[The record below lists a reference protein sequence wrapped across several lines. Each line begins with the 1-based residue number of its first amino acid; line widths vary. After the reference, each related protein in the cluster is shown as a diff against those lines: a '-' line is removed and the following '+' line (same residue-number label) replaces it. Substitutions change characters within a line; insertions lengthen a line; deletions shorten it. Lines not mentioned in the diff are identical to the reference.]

1 MKYQIEEYKD
11 HFKIAE
17 QITVPCVVTP
27 KWYQFWKSAT
37 TTEHE
42 VWAHM
47 RRASD
52 SLLNEF
58 LSGSELKF
66 KTKEKA
72 QKHIDNLIKKS
83 NEPKVKYPIIHE
95 VADNESCSSS
105 VSFKLSVLTPC
116 TESDAERIKLALNID
131 DNALTDLIFSA
142 SVFGVRPDQII
153 NSVLNGREG
162 LKKHFTPVPI
172 GIIASAEPTDQEAMD
187 FLTKQIKDKF
197 KKTSPIKEGTT
208 KSNTKKHDNLEGRKS
223 PPPPPPIR
231 VMKEGKTPRKPKLPQ
246 DR

>member
-27 KWYQFWKSAT
+27 KWYQFWKSTT

-42 VWAHM
+42 VWVHM
-47 RRASD
+47 RRTD
-52 SLLNEF
+52 SPLNTF
-58 LSGSELKF
+58 LSGTELKF

-162 LKKHFTPVPI
+162 LKKHFELTPN
-172 GIIASAEPTDQEAMD
+172 SEAHS
-187 FLTKQIKDKF
+187 FEGRNYTYKELTKLH
-197 KKTSPIKEGTT
+197 
-208 KSNTKKHDNLEGRKS
+208 HDSRDQMKVDVLRLRDLES
-223 PPPPPPIR
+223 W
-231 VMKEGKTPRKPKLPQ
+231 MKEGKTPRKPKFPQ
-246 DR
+246 DK

>member
-37 TTEHE
+37 TIEHE

-162 LKKHFTPVPI
+162 LKKHFELTPNSEVHSFE
-172 GIIASAEPTDQEAMD
+172 GRNYTYKE
-187 FLTKQIKDKF
+187 LTKLQHETLKRRKVDVLRLRDLERLIKKIDSETPASSMDRWTATF
-197 KKTSPIKEGTT
+197 IKT
-208 KSNTKKHDNLEGRKS
+208 
-223 PPPPPPIR
+223 
-231 VMKEGKTPRKPKLPQ
+231 
-246 DR
+246 